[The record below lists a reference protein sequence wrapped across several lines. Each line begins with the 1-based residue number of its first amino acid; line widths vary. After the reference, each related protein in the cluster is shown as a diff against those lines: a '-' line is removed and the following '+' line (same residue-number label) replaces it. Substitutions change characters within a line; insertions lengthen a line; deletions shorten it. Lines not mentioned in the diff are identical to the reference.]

1 MSFQQGR
8 FLMKLFVEAQFEYC
22 PLVWM
27 FHSREVNRKINHL
40 HERSLCIVYR
50 DYNSSFNDLL
60 KKDKSVSIH
69 DRNFQGL
76 AVELFRVKEN
86 LSNAITS
93 YIFPARV
100 LDCNS
105 RSQTYLFRN
114 TVNHKT
120 WFKLLR
126 YFGSKV

>member
-86 LSNAITS
+86 LSNAIMS

-100 LDCNS
+100 IRL
-105 RSQTYLFRN
+105 
-114 TVNHKT
+114 
-120 WFKLLR
+120 
-126 YFGSKV
+126 

>member
-1 MSFQQGR
+1 MFPLSLSLSVKTIDWKLSVLSRLSNLMSFQQGR

-86 LSNAITS
+86 LSNAIMS

-100 LDCNS
+100 IRL
-105 RSQTYLFRN
+105 
-114 TVNHKT
+114 
-120 WFKLLR
+120 
-126 YFGSKV
+126 